1 MSLNDQQ
8 NPDVLSPELSDP
20 VENTLLASSSHNK
33 NMDIVGDDEESVTT
47 ESPQPASPTYGE
59 MLEVMAL
66 AAKTLDLV

>member
-33 NMDIVGDDEESVTT
+33 NMDMVGDDEESVTT
-47 ESPQPASPTYGE
+47 VSPVPGCLPPPPQIYIDGS
-59 MLEVMAL
+59 LR
-66 AAKTLDLV
+66 KK